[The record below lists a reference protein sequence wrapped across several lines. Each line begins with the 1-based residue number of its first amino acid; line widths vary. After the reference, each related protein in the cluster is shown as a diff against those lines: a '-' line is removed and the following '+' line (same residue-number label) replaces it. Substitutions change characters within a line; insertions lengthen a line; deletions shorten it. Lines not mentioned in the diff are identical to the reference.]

1 MYINFRRLLFRYY
14 VIIMSFER
22 DNLNVNLDVIL
33 TCFEYNND
41 EHGF

>member
-14 VIIMSFER
+14 VIIISSER
-22 DNLNVNLDVIL
+22 DNLNVNLHVIL